1 MADGDRIV
9 IVGAGVAGLR
19 AAERLREQKFDG
31 EIVLIGD
38 EARRP
43 YHRPMVSK
51 ALVMGTERPSD
62 VGLSHYLPDL
72 DVHWRLGARVTHLDT
87 TERVVHLPGGE
98 SLWYDGLIAATG
110 VYPRHLPGAPRHD
123 PRVRILRTV
132 EDSMAVRRCLNASK
146 KPAVV
151 IGAGLIGNEFAA
163 SMRHIGRDVTL
174 IGHAKAPLHRFGD
187 RVSSGIVEAHHE
199 HRANLA
205 MRSEVRHWISTKD
218 TVGLHLTNNQL
229 LVASVVVLAI
239 GSVPSVDWMRGS
251 GLDIS
256 DGVLCDSKLF
266 AEGASDVV
274 IAGDIA
280 RWPNLRFDETPRR
293 VEHWI
298 NAVES
303 ARHAADNLLMGHSSA
318 IPFTPLP
325 RAWSTLYD
333 TRLQMC
339 GMPSLAEDTVSLA
352 DGITGFIRDG
362 RLVGISAWDKPR
374 AMLDWMAELDR
385 RLPAPDYVPEPEP
398 APVAEV
404 PEVPTVEPSLAA
416 LAADVPP
423 EFDSGF
429 DHQAFEREFE
439 SEFANDIPT
448 TAFPAQSL
456 PAPPTTAFAAQP
468 GAALPTMAI
477 PMGR

>member
-110 VYPRHLPGAPRHD
+110 VYPRHLPGSPRHD

-187 RVSSGIVEAHHE
+187 RVSSGVVEAHHE
-199 HRANLA
+199 HRAKLA
-205 MRSEVRHWISTKD
+205 MKSEVRHWISTKD

-339 GMPSLAEDTVSLA
+339 GMPSLAEDTVTLA

-404 PEVPTVEPSLAA
+404 PEVPTVAPSLAA

>member
-1 MADGDRIV
+1 
-9 IVGAGVAGLR
+9 
-19 AAERLREQKFDG
+19 
-31 EIVLIGD
+31 
-38 EARRP
+38 
-43 YHRPMVSK
+43 
-51 ALVMGTERPSD
+51 
-62 VGLSHYLPDL
+62 
-72 DVHWRLGARVTHLDT
+72 
-87 TERVVHLPGGE
+87 
-98 SLWYDGLIAATG
+98 
-110 VYPRHLPGAPRHD
+110 
-123 PRVRILRTV
+123 
-132 EDSMAVRRCLNASK
+132 MAVRRCLNASK

-174 IGHAKAPLHRFGD
+174 VGHAKAPLHRFGD

-303 ARHAADNLLMGHSSA
+303 ARHAAENLLMGQSSA
-318 IPFTPLP
+318 RPFTPLP

-339 GMPSLAEDTVSLA
+339 GMPSLAEDTVTLA

-362 RLVGISAWDKPR
+362 RLVGISSWDKPR

-398 APVAEV
+398 APAAEV
-404 PEVPTVEPSLAA
+404 PVVEPSLAGLSA
-416 LAADVPP
+416 EVPP
-423 EFDSGF
+423 EFESGF
-429 DHQAFEREFE
+429 DQQAFEREFE

-448 TAFPAQSL
+448 TAFQAQSL
-456 PAPPTTAFAAQP
+456 PTTALPAQS
-468 GAALPTMAI
+468 LPTMAI

>member
-9 IVGAGVAGLR
+9 IVGAGVGGLR
-19 AAERLREQKFDG
+19 AAERLRELNFDG

-43 YHRPMVSK
+43 YHRPMLSK
-51 ALVMGTERPSD
+51 ALVMGAVRPNDTS
-62 VGLSHYLPDL
+62 LSSYIPDM
-72 DVHWRLGARVTHLDT
+72 DVHWRLGTRVSHVDT
-87 TERVVHLPGGE
+87 VERVVHLPGGE
-98 SLWYDGLIAATG
+98 TLWYDGLIAATG
-110 VYPRHLPGAPRHD
+110 VYPRHMPGAPRHD
-123 PRVRILRTV
+123 PRVRIMRTV
-132 EDSMAVRRCLNASK
+132 EDSMAVRRCLHASK

-174 IGHAKAPLHRFGD
+174 VGHAKAPLHRFGD
-187 RVSSGIVEAHHE
+187 RVSSGIVHEHHE
-199 HRANLA
+199 HRAKLS
-205 MRSEVRHWISTKD
+205 MQSEVRHWISTKD

-239 GSVPSVDWMRGS
+239 GSVPSVEWLRGTP
-251 GLDIS
+251 LDIT

-266 AEGASDVV
+266 AEGASDMVV
-274 IAGDIA
+274 VGDIA

-293 VEHWI
+293 IEHWI

-303 ARHAADNLLMGHSSA
+303 ARHAAENLLVGHSSA
-318 IPFTPLP
+318 KPFTPLP

-333 TRLQMC
+333 TRLQMA
-339 GMPSLAEDTVSLA
+339 GMPGIAEDTVTLA

-362 RLVGISAWDKPR
+362 QLVGVSSWDKPR
-374 AMLDWMAELDR
+374 AMLDWMAELNR

-398 APVAEV
+398 VVAEAPAPEPV
-404 PEVPTVEPSLAA
+404 GVSSEVPV
-416 LAADVPP
+416 

-429 DHQAFEREFE
+429 DQQAFDREFE
-439 SEFANDIPT
+439 SQFANDIPT
-448 TAFPAQSL
+448 TAFRAQS
-456 PAPPTTAFAAQP
+456 PPTTAIPAGSLPAAS
-468 GAALPTMAI
+468 LPTMAI